1 MSGSYGKESA
11 FNSEELG
18 LIPELGRPL
27 GEESGNPLQHSC
39 LDNPMDREAWQAIV
53 YMGLKKL
60 DMTVHNTSDW
70 ILPLGS
76 FPCCSDSKE
85 SACDAK
91 DTGLIPGSGRTP
103 EEGNGNPL
111 QYSYL
116 ENSMDRGTFH
126 GVAKNRT

>member
-1 MSGSYGKESA
+1 MDS
-11 FNSEELG
+11 
-18 LIPELGRPL
+18 IPELGISP
-27 GEESGNPLQHSC
+27 GGGNGHLLQDSC
-39 LDNPMDREAWQAIV
+39 WDNPMDREAWQAIV

-116 ENSMDRGTFH
+116 ENSMDRGTFR
-126 GVAKNRT
+126 GVAKSRT